1 MKAKN
6 SRDICIAGIPTT
18 EAICNGNNGVNTWKR
33 RDVNNSKIPATAE
46 MPAKA
51 EMPTT
56 ANAKSSREV
65 SHSMET
71 SNCRDCR
78 CC

>member
-6 SRDICIAGIPTT
+6 RRDTCIAGTLKT
-18 EAICNGNNGVNTWKR
+18 EAMHNGNNGVNTWKR
-33 RDVNNSKIPATAE
+33 RDVNNIKIPATAE
-46 MPAKA
+46 MP
-51 EMPTT
+51 TT
-56 ANAKSSREV
+56 ANTKSSREV